1 MSDSIDMPL
10 DLAMAVNSYMREC
23 RSLKV
28 QCLMSEGDISSMIT
42 TVSHAVAK
50 VAMISKDQHD
60 SFTHSIYSVTCE
72 DTNGRLH
79 SLQQDSHVL
88 LFSGEGG
95 GFFDIVQRIV
105 KRLGPEVLAP
115 FTESGKIRSILAEF
129 EANTGASLKH
139 KKSVKKRTIG
149 TMPKTSLEWDK
160 TAANREYDAVEDVFK
175 DAEKKNLVIDS
186 LRAFTDGR
194 EAMDITVSR
203 KGLITIHS
211 GNVEGI
217 YANVLRPII
226 DNGLERRN
234 RFSHRS
240 RSERADKEPKPLL
253 IKYKRDVFADDD
265 DMKRFCNLIDEYTH
279 CNYVIVHAGNPH
291 LYISIV
297 DRMDNS
303 TIAVRSVGDD
313 ALAIIP
319 QIRTSEASLLRL
331 TEFLA
336 SAFYEGVIGEY
347 EW

>member
-1 MSDSIDMPL
+1 
-10 DLAMAVNSYMREC
+10 MREHG
-23 RSLKV
+23 SLKV
-28 QCLMSEGDISSMIT
+28 QCLLSDGDISSVIT
-42 TVSHAVAK
+42 TVGHAVAK
-50 VAMISKDQHD
+50 VSMISKDQHG
-60 SFTHSIYSVTCE
+60 SFTHCIYSVTCK
-72 DTNGRLH
+72 DTSGRLH
-79 SLQQDSHVL
+79 SLQQDSRVL
-88 LFSGEGG
+88 LFSSDGG

-105 KRLGPEVLAP
+105 KRLRPEVLAP

-129 EANTGASLKH
+129 EAGTDASLKH

-149 TMPKTSLEWDK
+149 TKPKTALEWDK
-160 TAANREYDAVEDVFK
+160 TAVNRKYDAVEDVFK
-175 DAEKKNLVIDS
+175 DAEKKNLVVDS

-194 EAMDITVSR
+194 EAVDITVSR

-217 YANVLRPII
+217 YANILRPII

-240 RSERADKEPKPLL
+240 RSERPDKEPKPLL
-253 IKYKRDVFADDD
+253 IKYKRNVFVDDE
-265 DMKRFCNLIDEYTH
+265 DMKRFCDLIDHYTH
-279 CNYVIVHAGNPH
+279 CNYVIVHSGNPH

-297 DRMDNS
+297 DRLDNS

-319 QIRTSEASLLRL
+319 QIKTSERSLLRL